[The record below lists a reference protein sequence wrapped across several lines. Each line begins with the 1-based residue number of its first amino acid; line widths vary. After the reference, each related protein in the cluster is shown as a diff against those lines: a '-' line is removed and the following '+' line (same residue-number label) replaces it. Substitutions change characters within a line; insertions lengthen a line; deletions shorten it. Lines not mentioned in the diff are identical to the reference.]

1 MRAQVEQL
9 VQVGTEAQ
17 QREQQLRAQVEQ
29 LTQQVQNPGPG
40 SLQAVVGQAFQ
51 AMPKPKG
58 PHQRVKRQK
67 EERNV
72 TLFDTKGLAKPEKFD
87 GKEESFLYWR
97 TKLESFIASVYPEF
111 ESVMAWAENEGQRDH
126 ECRSACKL
134 WPRQPDRQD
143 HRDVEGMNTQFY
155 AVLQSL
161 CEKESFT
168 IVRSAGRNNGCEA
181 GES

>member
-1 MRAQVEQL
+1 MNAQELINTVLELRQAVNGGQQREAQLRAQVEQL

-51 AMPKPKG
+51 AMAQSQKDLIDGLK
-58 PHQRVKRQK
+58 QK

-72 TLFDTKGLAKPEKFD
+72 TLFDTKGLAKPEKFG

-97 TKLESFIASVYPEF
+97 TKLESV
-111 ESVMAWAENEGQRDH
+111 
-126 ECRSACKL
+126 
-134 WPRQPDRQD
+134 
-143 HRDVEGMNTQFY
+143 HRFG
-155 AVLQSL
+155 LP
-161 CEKESFT
+161 
-168 IVRSAGRNNGCEA
+168 
-181 GES
+181 